1 MENKTLFSTREI
13 ARFLNI
19 NEKMVNYFIQSC
31 DILSSFF
38 KENILGYGIVT
49 ACKKEKS

>member
-19 NEKMVNYFIQSC
+19 NEKMVYTLIAEKRLPTTKATLRRFGESRT
-31 DILSSFF
+31 
-38 KENILGYGIVT
+38 LGGH
-49 ACKKEKS
+49 A